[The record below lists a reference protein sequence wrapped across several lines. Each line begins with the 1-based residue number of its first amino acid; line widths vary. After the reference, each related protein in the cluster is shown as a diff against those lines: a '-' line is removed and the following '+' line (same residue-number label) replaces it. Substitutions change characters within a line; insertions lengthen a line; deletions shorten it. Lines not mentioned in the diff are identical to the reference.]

1 MPRMPKFQSSKPLS
15 AKDLLENRYYEKYLS
30 ELSEERDNKGYTS
43 KWYDEQ
49 VVKLNKE
56 YLEVCNK
63 AMKNLNSRISEVLK
77 QINSVKEQHFS
88 YTPTDDE
95 IRSINYAKDLIK
107 SRLINE
113 TKFNPHA
120 ADKIIN
126 EFIGS
131 RTGASAIVQL
141 ASDSQVEEYISADVF
156 AKAYAKS
163 IPPEQVKFEMEKDE
177 KLNKLET
184 EFIDLQ
190 RQHVIFSK
198 HLEIAEQ
205 RCTDDY
211 TKQVNDYYFKQL
223 PTAE

>member
-1 MPRMPKFQSSKPLS
+1 MNLS
-15 AKDLLENRYYEKYLS
+15 GAE
-30 ELSEERDNKGYTS
+30 
-43 KWYDEQ
+43 
-49 VVKLNKE
+49 
-56 YLEVCNK
+56 
-63 AMKNLNSRISEVLK
+63 
-77 QINSVKEQHFS
+77 
-88 YTPTDDE
+88 
-95 IRSINYAKDLIK
+95 
-107 SRLINE
+107 
-113 TKFNPHA
+113 
-120 ADKIIN
+120 
-126 EFIGS
+126 
-131 RTGASAIVQL
+131 TGASAIVQL